1 MTVLYPSFLW
11 LFIPLMILF
20 WTHRK
25 RDLITTVHLIVLML
39 IVTALSRPVLQE
51 GLQERSLD
59 AKNIIIA
66 LDVSYSMRA
75 KDIEPTRYDFAK
87 ETIQA
92 LLKENAKDNIMLIAF
107 TTNPLLLSPPT
118 TDHELINIALK
129 SLNPEYILTKGT
141 SLKKLF
147 KKIVSMQRSK
157 TLHQNLIL
165 ITDGGEEDN
174 VESLTEELE
183 KVNISLTVLALGT
196 KQGTTIEKPDGTL
209 LKDDK
214 NNLVVSRINPLLKKL
229 TSQVDGLYL
238 TASSSSETTAKDLQ
252 KALSTEGQKAEK
264 ITKMQYNYTEL
275 YQIFVFLAALL
286 FLMVHTR
293 ASKYLITLFI
303 LLGVNLEASMLDN
316 YHLNQAYKSYKLEDF
331 NNSKSRLK
339 KIDEP
344 SLQSQFALGNTYYK
358 LHSYKK
364 ALKVYMSIHSRSEK
378 TKQRLYYNI
387 ANSYAMLEEYD
398 KAKIYYTK
406 ALQLGKD
413 EDSRHNLQ
421 LVALLKKKKDAEFG
435 IAHPKSQS
443 SDSSKSESSESDK
456 EEARDED
463 QPSSGSG
470 SGGENKTDEK
480 ANKKEEKKQL
490 ILDENQEQQ
499 PLSSKVYELIN
510 KGYIRETQP
519 W

>member
-1 MTVLYPSFLW
+1 
-11 LFIPLMILF
+11 MILL
-20 WTHRK
+20 WRTK
-25 RDLITTVHLIVLML
+25 KSDLITTVHLIILIL

-51 GLQERSLD
+51 GLQERSLE
-59 AKNIIIA
+59 AKDIIIA

-75 KDIEPTRYDFAK
+75 KDIKPTRYIFAK
-87 ETIQA
+87 ETIDA

-107 TTNPLLLSPPT
+107 TSNPLLLSPPT
-118 TDHELINIALK
+118 TDHELIHIALK

-147 KKIVSMQRSK
+147 KKIASMQRSK

-174 VESLTEELE
+174 VESLTKELE
-183 KVNISLTVLALGT
+183 KTNISLTVLALGT
-196 KQGTTIEKPDGTL
+196 KQGTTIEMPDGTL

-214 NNLVVSRINPLLKKL
+214 NNLVVSRINPLLEKL
-229 TSQVDGLYL
+229 ASQLNGHYV
-238 TASSSSETTAKDLQ
+238 TASNSPETTAKDLQ
-252 KALSTEGQKAEK
+252 KALSAEGQETEK

-275 YQIFVFLAALL
+275 YQIFILLAALL

-303 LLGVNLEASMLDN
+303 LLGVNLEASILDS
-316 YHLNQAYKSYKLEDF
+316 YHLNEAYKSYRVEDF

-364 ALKVYMSIHSRSEK
+364 ALRVYLSIHSTSEK
-378 TKQRLYYNI
+378 TKQHLYYNI
-387 ANSYAMLEEYD
+387 ANSHAMLKEYD

-413 EDSRHNLQ
+413 DDSRHNLQ
-421 LVALLKKKKDAEFG
+421 LVALLKKKKDAALG
-435 IAHPKSQS
+435 IAHPKSQN
-443 SDSSKSESSESDK
+443 SDSSKSESGENDK
-456 EEARDED
+456 DEARDED

-490 ILDENQEQQ
+490 NSDEDQEQQ

>member
-1 MTVLYPSFLW
+1 MTLIYPSFLW
-11 LFIPLMILF
+11 LLIPLIALLLGK
-20 WTHRK
+20 RK

-39 IVTALSRPVLQE
+39 IVTALSRPALQE
-51 GLQERSLD
+51 GLQERSME
-59 AKNIIIA
+59 AKDIIIA

-75 KDIEPTRYDFAK
+75 KDIEPTRYEFAK
-87 ETIQA
+87 ETIKS

-107 TTNPLLLSPPT
+107 TSNPLLLSPPT

-147 KKIVSMQRSK
+147 KKLASMNKGNTSHK
-157 TLHQNLIL
+157 SLLL
-165 ITDGGEEDN
+165 ITDGGEDDDLN
-174 VESLTEELE
+174 SLTDIVQ
-183 KVNISLTVLALGT
+183 KTNISLTVLALGT
-196 KQGTTIEKPDGTL
+196 KQGTTIEKPDGSL

-214 NNLVVSRINPLLKKL
+214 NNLVVSRINPVLERLA
-229 TSQVDGLYL
+229 SEVDGHYF
-238 TASSSSETTAKDLQ
+238 TVSSSPKSTAEDLQ
-252 KALSTEGQKAEK
+252 DALSTNAQESET

-275 YQIFVFLAALL
+275 YQIFILFAALL

-293 ASKYLITLFI
+293 AAKYLITLFI
-303 LLGVNLEASMLDN
+303 LLGVNLEASMLDRYN
-316 YHLNQAYKSYKLEDF
+316 LNKAYKSYKVEDF

-339 KIDEP
+339 KIDMP
-344 SLQSQFALGNTYYK
+344 SLESQFALGNTYYR

-364 ALKVYMSIHSRSEK
+364 ALKIYMSIRSSSAV

-387 ANSYAMLEEYD
+387 ANTHTMLEDYD

-406 ALQLGKD
+406 ALQLGED

-421 LVALLKKKKDAEFG
+421 LVALLKKKESQLG

-443 SDSSKSESSESDK
+443 SDSSKSESGESAK

-470 SGGENKTDEK
+470 SEGENKTDEK
-480 ANKKEEKKQL
+480 DAKEEKKRL